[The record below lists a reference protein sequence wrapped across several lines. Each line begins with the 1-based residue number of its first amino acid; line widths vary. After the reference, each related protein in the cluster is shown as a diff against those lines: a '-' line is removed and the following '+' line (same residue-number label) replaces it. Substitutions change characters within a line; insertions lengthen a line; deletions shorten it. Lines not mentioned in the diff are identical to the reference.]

1 MDKRIATIIGT
12 NLQRLRTQ
20 RGLTQEQ
27 LAEKAGISTSFCA
40 NIERGNKGVSLSVL
54 YDLADSLGVSVDYL
68 LYPEQPDARIR
79 NIEALLRDK
88 AESFIIAV
96 ERLVRLCIEEFSGL
110 E

>member
-1 MDKRIATIIGT
+1 MIFENIRA
-12 NLQRLRTQ
+12 LREDND
-20 RGLTQEQ
+20 LTQQQ
-27 LAEKAGISTSFCA
+27 LADYL
-40 NIERGNKGVSLSVL
+40 GVAQNTYSQYETGKIAYTAQVL
-54 YDLADSLGVSVDYL
+54 VKLADFYGVSVDYL

-88 AESFIIAV
+88 PESFIIAV